1 MSTPLYRQ
9 ILVAASNLHDVSVV
23 ELHERYPE
31 GDFFA
36 IRCHGEGLIC
46 APPVEDTED
55 TTVVMTPVLTVPDVY
70 LGLTWD
76 EVQVLRER
84 ITLEKKISDLRYTLK
99 GKREFHI
106 PIQEAAV
113 ADRKKKLAD
122 SETCLLNL
130 YKEAEETEQAL
141 HVLEMQLA
149 KMLEDKKDDTP

>member
-1 MSTPLYRQ
+1 MSTSLYRQ
-9 ILVAASNLHDVSVV
+9 ILVAASNLYDVSVV

-70 LGLTWD
+70 LGLTWS

-84 ITLEKKISDLRYTLK
+84 VTLEGKIRDLRYALK

-106 PIQEAAV
+106 PLQEAAV
-113 ADRKKKLAD
+113 ADRKKKLEAA
-122 SETCLLNL
+122 EACLLKL
-130 YKEAEETEQAL
+130 CREAEETEQAL
-141 HVLEMQLA
+141 HVLEMELT
-149 KMLEDKKDDTP
+149 KMLEDKGGGK

>member
-9 ILVAASNLHDVSVV
+9 ILVAASNLYDVSVV

-46 APPVEDTED
+46 APPAEDTED

-70 LGLTWD
+70 LGLTWS

-84 ITLEKKISDLRYTLK
+84 TTLEKKISDLRHTLK

-106 PIQEAAV
+106 PLQQLRV
-113 ADRKKKLAD
+113 DGRKKKLEAA
-122 SETCLLNL
+122 EACLLNL

-149 KMLEDKKDDTP
+149 KMLDEHRRQAL